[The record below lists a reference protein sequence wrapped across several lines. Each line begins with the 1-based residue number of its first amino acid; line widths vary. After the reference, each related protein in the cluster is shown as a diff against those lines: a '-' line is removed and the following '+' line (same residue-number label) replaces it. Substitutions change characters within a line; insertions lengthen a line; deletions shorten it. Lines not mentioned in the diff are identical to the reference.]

1 LPVANDETKEKL
13 LPRLRRKYPW
23 LDHLIR
29 ANEAFSERYGNHYA
43 AAITYFSVLSVI
55 PILMVAFA
63 VVGIAVGNDPGI
75 IGQISDSIKKSVPG
89 GLQPL
94 VTGIVDAALKS
105 GGGVGIFGLLIAL
118 YSGVG
123 WMANLRDALTAQ
135 WGQEKKQQ
143 PFVKTTLKDL
153 VALVGLGVA
162 LVVSFALTA
171 VGGGVGQFLLELVGL
186 ENATWAIFLLRV
198 ATIVLGLL
206 ANTLVFLWVIAR
218 LPRERVALR
227 SAVKGAVF
235 ASVGF
240 VILQQA
246 ATVYLASVT
255 KSPAFALFGPVIGL
269 LVFAN
274 LVSRFLLLVT
284 AWTATAKE
292 NEHKVV
298 EPPAPVRLEQRV
310 TVQRGAGL
318 GAVAGAFSA
327 GALLAWLG
335 RRKP

>member
-1 LPVANDETKEKL
+1 VAKDEKEKL

-29 ANEAFSERYGNHYA
+29 ANDAFTERYGNHYA
-43 AAITYFSVLSVI
+43 AAITYFSVLSVF
-55 PILMVAFA
+55 PLFMVAFA
-63 VVGIAVGNDPGI
+63 VVGLAVNHDKTIIDKITNGI
-75 IGQISDSIKKSVPG
+75 NNSVPA
-89 GLQPL
+89 GLRDL
-94 VTGIVDAALKS
+94 VNGIVSGALDS
-105 GGGVGIFGLLIAL
+105 GSGVGIFGLLIAL
-118 YSGVG
+118 YSGIG
-123 WMANLRDALTAQ
+123 WMSNLRDALTAQ
-135 WGQEKKQQ
+135 WGQVKQPQ
-143 PFVKTTLKDL
+143 PFLKQTAKDL
-153 VALVGLGVA
+153 VALIGLGVA
-162 LVVSFALTA
+162 LIVSFALTA

-186 ENATWAIFLLRV
+186 EHATWAIFLLRV
-198 ATIVLGLL
+198 GTIVLGLL

-218 LPRERVALR
+218 LPREQVALR

-235 ASVGF
+235 AAVGF
-240 VILQQA
+240 VVLQQV

-255 KSPAFALFGPVIGL
+255 KSPSAALFGPVIGL

-292 NEHKVV
+292 NQHEIVQ
-298 EPPAPVRLEQRV
+298 PPPPVRLEQHV
-310 TVQRGAGL
+310 TLQRGPGL
-318 GAVAGAFSA
+318 GAVAGAFGA